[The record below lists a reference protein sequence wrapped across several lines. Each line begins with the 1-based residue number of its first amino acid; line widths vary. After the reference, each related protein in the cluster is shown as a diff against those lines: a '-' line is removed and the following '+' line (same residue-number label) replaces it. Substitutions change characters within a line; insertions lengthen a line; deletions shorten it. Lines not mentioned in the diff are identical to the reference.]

1 LNQASFIRFHDLK
14 RGLIAGAIAIA
25 INTILLQI
33 GSALHIQTG
42 HGGLL
47 MWLAKHLGFAPIA
60 WNQGILG
67 MLPMKIWKTGF
78 HLLVG
83 MGMAVFYIFIV
94 EPALGRKLSPLS
106 KGFIYALVVWL
117 MNATIILPGLGQG
130 FAGSAVISLYGLV
143 YYAFAHTV
151 FFLVL
156 ALIYGSSKD
165 RVTEVIAK
173 LGFRV

>member
-1 LNQASFIRFHDLK
+1 MSVHTPSQGNQLNQASFVRFHDLK

-83 MGMAVFYIFIV
+83 MGMAIFYIFIV

-106 KGFIYALVVWL
+106 KRFHLCARNVVDECNHYPSRTRTRLCGISRNFSVWTFL
-117 MNATIILPGLGQG
+117 LCFRSYRFLPR
-130 FAGSAVISLYGLV
+130 AGSHLWV
-143 YYAFAHTV
+143 
-151 FFLVL
+151 
-156 ALIYGSSKD
+156 
-165 RVTEVIAK
+165 
-173 LGFRV
+173 